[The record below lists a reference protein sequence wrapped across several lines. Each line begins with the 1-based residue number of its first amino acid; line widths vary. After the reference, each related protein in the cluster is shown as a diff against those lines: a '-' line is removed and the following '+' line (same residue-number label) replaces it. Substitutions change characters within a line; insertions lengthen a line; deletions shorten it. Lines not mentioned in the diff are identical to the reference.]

1 MADATPDV
9 TISHPDTPRRAIW
22 QGTLENAKAYIEQ
35 HFPRHS
41 HDGNG
46 GQIVS
51 AQINHPDGGVSTY
64 HDGVWTHPEEVAVT
78 EPEAPEPTVPAEPDA
93 PAFS

>member
-64 HDGVWTHPEEVAVT
+64 HDGEWTEPVSETHEPEPTPEPV
-78 EPEAPEPTVPAEPDA
+78 EPEAPA
-93 PAFS
+93 AFTL